1 MKKVLL
7 SLMATLI
14 VIVTFAQ
21 VQEATVTVQSIG
33 STEEEAT
40 HQALRSAIEQTFG
53 TFVSANTTILN
64 DELVRDDIIS
74 ISNGNIKH
82 YDKLSVISMPD
93 GNIVVTVKAT
103 VSVNKLISYAKSKG
117 SRAEFE
123 GQSYAANVK
132 YMKLRAKNAEELLRS
147 TADQID
153 ILAKDMFDFSL
164 NLGEPR
170 KEDDEWT
177 FPSSVILCSNI
188 TTHNVVELLKKV
200 LNALSITEEEYS
212 AFNNAGISAYHA
224 STPVPQFSHYER
236 STLIT
241 GNYDLYIP
249 ISNDVMKQFI
259 NRIARSIVSSI
270 FGFKI
275 VEIGD
280 TQNSFY
286 FKKTPNNHYDGFW
299 DFFSEK
305 RNSIIPSKY
314 GEPLIFNDTWAEHT
328 YVFISHHITPVSPKG
343 GSIEDAYE
351 DIKKRHHGSFGHP
364 ISPLCIDGNYYVVL
378 FWSPCSIGTDIL
390 FESLK
395 KYELDVEEY
404 IPIKLTMRQRMLQRI
419 GEYDGPTHTIKYQGG
434 KPIYAIPVTL
444 SIPEDKMETFQG
456 FEIMRDYKDIFKR

>member
-1 MKKVLL
+1 
-7 SLMATLI
+7 MATLI
-14 VIVTFAQ
+14 VVAAFAQ

-147 TADQID
+147 TADQVD

-170 KEDDEWT
+170 KKDKEWT

-188 TTHNVVELLKKV
+188 ATNNVVGLLRRV
-200 LNALSITEEEYS
+200 LNAISITEEEYK
-212 AFNNAGISAYHA
+212 AFNNAGISTYHA
-224 STPVPQFSHYER
+224 STPGPMYNCDER
-236 STLIT
+236 STLFT
-241 GNYDLYIP
+241 GQYDLYIP
-249 ISNDVMKQFI
+249 VSNDVMKQFI
-259 NRIARSIVSSI
+259 NRITRSIVSSI

-280 TQNSFY
+280 SENSFY
-286 FKKTPNNHYDGFW
+286 IKQVPSRRFTNEWCFY
-299 DFFSEK
+299 SEK
-305 RNSIIPSKY
+305 RDAYYKKDGIGLLAFYRYSNNEKY
-314 GEPLIFNDTWAEHT
+314 RSYEVIARKRLLVID
-328 YVFISHHITPVSPKG
+328 
-343 GSIEDAYE
+343 IED
-351 DIKKRHHGSFGHP
+351 
-364 ISPLCIDGNYYVVL
+364 VL
-378 FWSPCSIGTDIL
+378 SS
-390 FESLK
+390 SQALK
-395 KYELDVEEY
+395 SYELEVEEY
-404 IPIKLTMRQRMLQRI
+404 IPIKLTMKQRMLERR
-419 GEYDGPTHTIKYQGG
+419 GKYDGPTYTIKYKKG
-434 KPIYAIPVTL
+434 KTIYRIPITL
-444 SIPEDKMETFQG
+444 SIPEDKMDTFQG
-456 FEIMRDYKDIFKR
+456 FEIMRDYKDIFQR